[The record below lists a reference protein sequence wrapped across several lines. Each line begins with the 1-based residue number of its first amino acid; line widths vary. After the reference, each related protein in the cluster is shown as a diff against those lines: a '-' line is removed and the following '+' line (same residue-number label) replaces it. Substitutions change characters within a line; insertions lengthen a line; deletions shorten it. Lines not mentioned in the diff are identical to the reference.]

1 MNNLDDNIIKSSA
14 KLDIPQKQKLHLAP
28 LATAHGIKTKLSA
41 SHIKSDNRTLGIIL
55 KNTGGGLSRF
65 R

>member
-14 KLDIPQKQKLHLAP
+14 KLNIPQKQKLHLAP
-28 LATAHGIKTKLSA
+28 LATAHGMQTKLSA
-41 SHIKSDNRTLGIIL
+41 PHIKSDNRTLGIIL
-55 KNTGGGLSRF
+55 KNTGGGFSRF

>member
-1 MNNLDDNIIKSSA
+1 MNNFENNIIKPSA
-14 KLDIPQKQKLHLAP
+14 KLNVSQKLHRAP
-28 LATAHGIKTKLSA
+28 LAAAPEIQTTLSVP
-41 SHIKSDNRTLGIIL
+41 HIKSDNRTLGIIL

>member
-1 MNNLDDNIIKSSA
+1 MNNFDDNIIKTSA
-14 KLDIPQKQKLHLAP
+14 KINISQKQKLHLTP
-28 LATAHGIKTKLSA
+28 LATAHGIKTKLSVP
-41 SHIKSDNRTLGIIL
+41 HIKSDNRTLGIIL